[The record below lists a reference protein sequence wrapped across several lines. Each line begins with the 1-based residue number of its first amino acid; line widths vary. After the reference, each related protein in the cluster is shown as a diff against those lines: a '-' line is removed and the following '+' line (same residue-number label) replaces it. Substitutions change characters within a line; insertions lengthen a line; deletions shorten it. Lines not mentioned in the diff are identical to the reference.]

1 MDKKYVGILKRM
13 LDVCDNYNYA
23 LSKAVSKEPLVFMSM
38 CPIQDEC
45 AYFGIT
51 KDKGK
56 FVYSLAGSY
65 FGGQDFISK
74 RPPTLEEVSNVLSE
88 LKINDVNEVM
98 ELFKKSVKGPIGRSL
113 AEKEEGRIESILRE

>member
-56 FVYSLAGSY
+56 FAYHLGGSY
-65 FGGQDFISK
+65 FGGQNET
-74 RPPTLEEVSNVLSE
+74 PTLEEVSNVLSE
-88 LKINDVNEVM
+88 LRIKDPNEVVK
-98 ELFKKSVKGPIGRSL
+98 LFKKAIKRPIGMAL
-113 AEKEEGRIESILRE
+113 AEKTEGKIESILRE